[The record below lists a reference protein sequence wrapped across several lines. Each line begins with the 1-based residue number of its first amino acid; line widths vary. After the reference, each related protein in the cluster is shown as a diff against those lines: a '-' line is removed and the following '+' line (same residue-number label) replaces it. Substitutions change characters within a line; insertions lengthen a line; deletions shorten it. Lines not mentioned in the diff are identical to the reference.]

1 MKNNF
6 NFFLLKVSFFIF
18 VMFENVLAQS
28 FQFEAEIIE
37 TNDDNYI
44 VASNNVIIKDALG
57 AKVFGDKLILDKVSK
72 IYTITGNVNYVDKTN
87 LVSLNADKIIY
98 NEVNKIINTEG
109 PTILE
114 KNNLYIIKS
123 SDIEYDLLKKRISS
137 NKKTTIEDN
146 LKNKILIKDLDIS
159 LNDNLLTAKD
169 AELIDKDLNKYEI
182 KNIYYDFQ
190 KKKLIGKDI
199 IVNRD
204 NSSSKI
210 DFLPRIKSRSLIL
223 ENENLTFN
231 KSVYTSCKKRDGCPP
246 WLIQAEKVEHNK
258 KEKLI
263 KYKNALFKLY
273 DVPVLYFPRFFHPDP
288 SVKRQSGF
296 LAPTVS
302 TNNSSSFLKLPYF
315 FEISE
320 NSDFTLSP
328 RFYDNDRTIF
338 QGEYRLL
345 TKKSEHIIDASINNK
360 DSLISKKKNSMS
372 HFFAK
377 SSYDSEIN
385 FFEYS
390 NLNLEIQSTSND
402 DYLKSYDLNSPI
414 IDSQNTLNSKI
425 YFEGYNDDLDFN
437 ISSEI
442 FEDLSQTKDSDK
454 YELILPNFEL
464 TKNFETKFDGSL
476 EMNNLG
482 YNKLFDTNVNEK
494 VFVNNLT
501 YTSLDEIN
509 NKGIIKNFEI
519 SLKNFNADSKN
530 SKNLKNKQENDL
542 QGIFQFNSK
551 LPLIKNGYKFNS
563 SLTPIFVAK
572 FNPFDN
578 KNIQTSD
585 RLVNY
590 DNIYSLNRIG
600 SNETLEG
607 NNSITIGNEYKIFN
621 KSDNTNEIF
630 GVNLAASF
638 RDKENTDL
646 PTKSSLGQKMS
657 NLVGEVIYNP
667 NELLNFNYDFLID
680 NDLDQFNYHK
690 IDSTITI
697 NNFVTSFEFV
707 EENNRIG
714 DKSFIANETS
724 LKIDKNKSLNFR
736 TRKNKKTDLTEYYNL
751 IYQYKM
757 DCLTAGIE
765 YKKKYYS
772 DGTLKPEESVF
783 FSITLM
789 PFGSDISLP
798 GLSK

>member
-1 MKNNF
+1 
-6 NFFLLKVSFFIF
+6 
-18 VMFENVLAQS
+18 MFESVLAQS

-44 VASNNVIIKDALG
+44 VASNNIIIKDALG
-57 AKVFGDKLILDKVSK
+57 AKIFGDKLIINKTSK
-72 IYTITGNVNYVDKTN
+72 IYTITGNVIYEDETN
-87 LVSLNADKIIY
+87 LTSINADKIIY
-98 NEVNKIINTEG
+98 NEENKTINTEG
-109 PTILE
+109 PTTLE
-114 KNNLYIIKS
+114 KNNLYFIKS
-123 SDIEYDLLKKRISS
+123 SDIEYDLLKKNISS
-137 NKKTTIEDN
+137 NNKTEIEDN
-146 LKNKILIKDLDIS
+146 LKNKILLNNLNIS
-159 LNDNLLTAKD
+159 LIENLLTANK
-169 AELIDKDLNKYEI
+169 AKLIDKDLNIYEI

-190 KKKLIGKDI
+190 KKKLIGKDVT
-199 IVNRD
+199 VNRD
-204 NSSSKI
+204 NSLSKI
-210 DFLPRIKSRSLIL
+210 NFLPRIKSRSLIL
-223 ENENLTFN
+223 ENGNLMFN

-246 WLIQAEKVEHNK
+246 WLIQAEKVEHIK
-258 KEKLI
+258 KEKLV
-263 KYKNALFKLY
+263 KYKNAFLKFY
-273 DVPVLYFPRFFHPDP
+273 DIPVLYFPKFFHPDP

-296 LAPTVS
+296 LAPTIS
-302 TNNSSSFLKLPYF
+302 TNNSSSYLKLPYF
-315 FEISE
+315 FEISD

-328 RFYDNDRTIF
+328 RFYDNNRNIF

-345 TKKSEHIIDASINNK
+345 TKNSDHIIDASINNK
-360 DSLISKKKNSMS
+360 DSFISKKKNSMS

-377 SSYDSEIN
+377 SSYDPKIN

-390 NLNLEIQSTSND
+390 NVNLEIQSTSND
-402 DYLKSYDLNSPI
+402 NYLKSYDLNSPI

-425 YFEGYNDDLDFN
+425 YFEGYKDDLDFN

-464 TKNFETKFDGSL
+464 TKNFKTKFDGEL

-482 YNKLFDTNVNEK
+482 YNKLFDTNINEK
-494 VFVNNLT
+494 VIINNLT
-501 YTSLDEIN
+501 YTSLDEVS

-519 SLKNFNADSKN
+519 SLKNFNAESKN
-530 SKNLKNKQENDL
+530 SKYLKNKQENDL
-542 QGIFQFNSK
+542 QGLFQFNSR

-572 FNPFDN
+572 FNPFKN

-621 KSDNTNEIF
+621 KSDNANEKF
-630 GVNLAASF
+630 GINLAASF

-646 PTKSSLGQKMS
+646 PTKSSLGQKTS
-657 NLVGEVIYNP
+657 NVVGEMVYNP
-667 NELLNFNYDFLID
+667 KEFLKFNYDFLID
-680 NDLDQFNYHK
+680 NDLNEFNYHK
-690 IDSTITI
+690 IDSTITV

-707 EENNRIG
+707 EENNMIG
-714 DKSFIANETS
+714 DKSFIANESS

-736 TRKNKKTDLTEYYNL
+736 TRKNKKTNLTEYYNL
-751 IYQYKM
+751 IYQYKI
-757 DCLTAGIE
+757 DCLTAGVE

-772 DGTLKPEESVF
+772 DGSLKPEESIF

>member
-1 MKNNF
+1 MKSNF
-6 NFFLLKVSFFIF
+6 NFFLKVLFFLFI
-18 VMFENVLAQS
+18 MFKSVFAQS
-28 FQFEAEIIE
+28 FQFEAEIVE

-44 VASNNVIIKDALG
+44 VASNNIIIKDAKG
-57 AKVFGDKLILDKVSK
+57 AKIFGDKLILDKKSK
-72 IYTITGNVNYVDKTN
+72 IYTITGNVIYEDKIN
-87 LVSLNADKIIY
+87 LISINADKIIY
-98 NEVNKIINTEG
+98 NEVDKIINTEG
-109 PTILE
+109 PATLE
-114 KNNLYIIKS
+114 KNNLYLIKS
-123 SDIEYDLLKKRISS
+123 SDIEYDLLKKKISS

-146 LKNKILIKDLDIS
+146 LKNKILIKNLDIS
-159 LNDNLLTAKD
+159 LNDNLLIAND
-169 AELIDKDLNKYEI
+169 AELLDKDLNIYEI

-190 KKKLIGKDI
+190 KKKLIGKDVT
-199 IVNRD
+199 VNRD

-210 DFLPRIKSRSLIL
+210 VFLPRIKSRSLVL
-223 ENENLTFN
+223 ENGNLTFN

-258 KEKLI
+258 KEKLV
-263 KYKNALFKLY
+263 KYKNAFLKLY
-273 DVPVLYFPRFFHPDP
+273 DVPVLYFPKFFHPDP
-288 SVKRQSGF
+288 SVERQSGF
-296 LAPTVS
+296 LAPTIS

-315 FEISE
+315 FEISD

-328 RFYDNDRTIF
+328 RFYDNNRTIF

-345 TKKSEHIIDASINNK
+345 TNNSDHIIDASINNK
-360 DSLISKKKNSMS
+360 DSFISKKKNSMS
-372 HFFAK
+372 HFFTK
-377 SSYDSEIN
+377 SSYDPKIN

-390 NLNLEIQSTSND
+390 NVNLEIQSTSND
-402 DYLKSYDLNSPI
+402 NYLKSYDLNSPI

-437 ISSEI
+437 ISSEV

-464 TKNFETKFDGSL
+464 TKNLETKFDGTL

-482 YNKLFDTNVNEK
+482 YNKLFDTNINEK

-501 YTSLDEIN
+501 YTSLDEIG

-530 SKNLKNKQENDL
+530 SKYLKNKQENDL
-542 QGIFQFNSK
+542 QGIFQFNSR
-551 LPLIKNGYKFNS
+551 LPLIKNGYNFNS

-572 FNPFDN
+572 FNPFKN

-621 KSDNTNEIF
+621 KSDNSNEIF
-630 GVNLAASF
+630 GINLAASF
-638 RDKENTDL
+638 RDKENADL
-646 PTKSSLGQKMS
+646 PTKSSLGQKTS
-657 NLVGEVIYNP
+657 NVVGEMVYNP
-667 NELLNFNYDFLID
+667 SEFLKFNYDFLID
-680 NDLDQFNYHK
+680 NDLDEFNYHK
-690 IDSTITI
+690 IDSTITV

-707 EENNRIG
+707 EENNMIG
-714 DKSFIANETS
+714 DKSFIANESS

-765 YKKKYYS
+765 YKKQYYS
-772 DGTLKPEESVF
+772 DGTLKPEESIF

-789 PFGSDISLP
+789 PFGNDISLP

>member
-6 NFFLLKVSFFIF
+6 NLFLFKVSFFIF
-18 VMFENVLAQS
+18 IIFESVFAQS
-28 FQFEAEIIE
+28 LQFEAEIIE

-44 VASNNVIIKDALG
+44 VASNNVVIKDDLG
-57 AKVFGDKLILDKVSK
+57 AKIFGDKVILDKASK
-72 IYTITGNVNYVDKTN
+72 IYTITGNVIYEDKTN
-87 LVSLNADKIIY
+87 LIIINADKIIY
-98 NEVNKIINTEG
+98 NDVNKIINTEG
-109 PTILE
+109 PATLK
-114 KNNLYIIKS
+114 KNELYIIQS
-123 SDIEYDLLKKRISS
+123 FDIEYDLLKKKISS
-137 NKKTTIEDN
+137 NKKTIIEDN
-146 LKNKILIKDLDIS
+146 LENKILIKNLNIS
-159 LNDNLLTAKD
+159 LNDNLLIAQD
-169 AELIDKDLNKYEI
+169 AELIDKDLNIYAI
-182 KNIYYDFQ
+182 KNIYYNFK
-190 KKKLIGKDI
+190 KKKLVGKDVT
-199 IVNRD
+199 VNRD
-204 NSSSKI
+204 NSLSKI
-210 DFLPRIKSRSLIL
+210 DFLPRIKSRSFIL

-231 KSVYTSCKKRDGCPP
+231 NSVYTSCKKRDGCPP

-258 KEKLI
+258 KQKLV
-263 KYKNALFKLY
+263 KYKNAFLKLY
-273 DVPVLYFPRFFHPDP
+273 DIPVLYFPKFFHPDP

-296 LAPTVS
+296 LAPTIS

-328 RFYDNDRTIF
+328 RFYDNNRTIF

-345 TKKSEHIIDASINNK
+345 TKNSDHVIDASINNN
-360 DSLISKKKNSMS
+360 DSFISKKKKSMS
-372 HFFAK
+372 HFFSK
-377 SSYDSEIN
+377 SSYNTKIN

-390 NLNLEIQSTSND
+390 NVNLEIQSTSND
-402 DYLKSYDLNSPI
+402 NYLKSYDLDSPI
-414 IDSQNTLNSKI
+414 IGSQNTLNSKI

-442 FEDLSQTKDSDK
+442 FEDLSQSKDSDK

-464 TKNFETKFDGSL
+464 TKNFETRFNGSL
-476 EMNNLG
+476 EMSNLG
-482 YNKLFDTNVNEK
+482 YNKLFDTNINEK
-494 VFVNNLT
+494 VFINNLT
-501 YTSLDEIN
+501 YTSLDEISSR
-509 NKGIIKNFEI
+509 GLIKNFEI

-530 SKNLKNKQENDL
+530 SKNLKNKQENDI

-572 FNPFDN
+572 FNPFTN

-607 NNSITIGNEYKIFN
+607 KSSFTIGNEYKIFN
-621 KSDNTNEIF
+621 KSDNVNEIF
-630 GVNLAASF
+630 GINLAASF

-646 PTKSSLGQKMS
+646 PSKSSLGQKTS
-657 NLVGEVIYNP
+657 NVVGEIVYIP
-667 NELLNFNYDFLID
+667 NKLLNFNYDFLID
-680 NDLDQFNYHK
+680 NDLDKLNYHK

-697 NNFVTSFEFV
+697 NDFVTSFEFV
-707 EENNRIG
+707 EENNLIG

-724 LKIDKNKSLNFR
+724 LKLDKNKSLSFR

-751 IYQYKM
+751 IYQYKI

-772 DGTLKPEESVF
+772 DGALKPEESLF
-783 FSITLM
+783 FSLTLM

>member
-1 MKNNF
+1 MKNNLNLF
-6 NFFLLKVSFFIF
+6 IFKVSFYILIIF
-18 VMFENVLAQS
+18 EGALAQS

-44 VASNNVIIKDALG
+44 VASNNVVIEDVFG
-57 AKVFGDKLILDKVSK
+57 AKIFGDKVILDKLNK
-72 IYTITGNVNYVDKTN
+72 IYTISGNVTYEDKAN
-87 LVSLNADKIIY
+87 LIIINADKIIY
-98 NEVNKIINTEG
+98 NDINKIINTEG
-109 PTILE
+109 PATLE
-114 KNNLYIIKS
+114 KNNLYKIQS
-123 SDIEYDLLKKRISS
+123 FDIEYNLIEKRISS
-137 NKKTTIEDN
+137 NKKTTIKDN
-146 LKNKILIKDLDIS
+146 LKNKILIKNLNIS
-159 LNDNLLTAKD
+159 LNDNLLIAKNV
-169 AELIDKDLNKYEI
+169 ELIDKDLNIYTI

-190 KKKLIGKDI
+190 KKKLIGKDVT
-199 IVNRD
+199 VNRD

-210 DFLPRIKSRSLIL
+210 DFLPRIKSRSLVI
-223 ENENLTFN
+223 ENENLIFN

-263 KYKNALFKLY
+263 KYKNAFLKLY
-273 DVPVLYFPRFFHPDP
+273 DVPVLYFPKFFHPDP

-302 TNNSSSFLKLPYF
+302 TSNSSSFLKLPYF

-320 NSDFTLSP
+320 SSDFTLSP
-328 RFYDNDRTIF
+328 RFYDNNRTIF

-345 TKKSEHIIDASINNK
+345 TKNSDHIIDASINNK
-360 DSLISKKKNSMS
+360 DSFISKKKKSMS
-372 HFFAK
+372 HFFSK
-377 SSYDSEIN
+377 SSYDTEIN

-390 NLNLEIQSTSND
+390 NVNLEIQSTSND
-402 DYLKSYDLNSPI
+402 NYLKSYDLNSPI
-414 IDSQNTLNSKI
+414 INNQNTLNSKI
-425 YFEGYNDDLDFN
+425 YFEGYNNDLDFS

-464 TKNFETKFDGSL
+464 TKNFEIEFDGSL
-476 EMNNLG
+476 EMNNMG
-482 YNKLFDTNVNEK
+482 YNKLFDTNINEK

-501 YTSLDEIN
+501 YTSLDEISN
-509 NKGIIKNFEI
+509 RGLVKNFEI

-542 QGIFQFNSK
+542 QGILQFNSK

-572 FNPFDN
+572 FNPFKN
-578 KNIQTSD
+578 KNIQGSD

-607 NNSITIGNEYKIFN
+607 NNSITIGNEYKIFS
-621 KSDNTNEIF
+621 KSDNANEIF
-630 GVNLAASF
+630 GINLAASF

-646 PTKSSLGQKMS
+646 PSKSSLGQKTS
-657 NLVGEVIYNP
+657 NLVGEMVYNP
-667 NELLNFNYDFLID
+667 NNLLNFNYDFLID

-697 NNFVTSFEFV
+697 NNFVTSFEYV
-707 EENNRIG
+707 EENNLIG

-765 YKKKYYS
+765 YKKNYYS
-772 DGTLKPEESVF
+772 DGALKPEESIF

-798 GLSK
+798 GISK